1 MSEQQNASMVTQ
13 PEESVAGTDPAAA
26 MQQQSAAAEQTA
38 TSTAPSTV
46 QEDPDTEMKPVED
59 DQPTT
64 AASTLT
70 GQDEEKS
77 GTATAIGA
85 DSSAGPDVSMTDKS
99 DEKVESNTETTTTA
113 ATGNAAAG
121 ESATT
126 DIAADASNE
135 KTEAESTTN
144 KADESKSAEGASN
157 KSEEKESSD
166 SVQAAKTTSG
176 DEKAADDT
184 ASKSMPLVEKAANEQ
199 ETTAAPKTADV
210 KQENKAADPTN
221 PPAKN
226 NAQIPTRQ
234 YLDATVVPILHS
246 ALSQLAKVRPDDPI
260 QFLGSYLLEN
270 KDSFSTE
277 SK

>member
-1 MSEQQNASMVTQ
+1 MSEQNASMVTQ
-13 PEESVAGTDPAAA
+13 PDEPVAKTDQPAA
-26 MQQQSAAAEQTA
+26 MQQSTGDQTA
-38 TSTAPSTV
+38 TPAAAQPV
-46 QEDPDTEMKPVED
+46 PEDQDAEMKPVED

-64 AASTLT
+64 AAPT
-70 GQDEEKS
+70 GQEDDKS
-77 GTATAIGA
+77 ASVVGPT
-85 DSSAGPDVSMTDKS
+85 DSSAGADASMTDKS
-99 DEKVESNTETTTTA
+99 DEKVDTNTDTTTTA
-113 ATGNAAAG
+113 ATTAAG
-121 ESATT
+121 ESLATT
-126 DIAADASNE
+126 ADAADASTRADE

-144 KADESKSAEGASN
+144 KAEDTKTAEDVSV

-166 SVQAAKTTSG
+166 SLHAAKTTSG

-199 ETTAAPKTADV
+199 ETTATSKTADV
-210 KQENKAADPTN
+210 KHEKAADQTN

-270 KDSFSTE
+270 KDNFSTE